1 KSVFLCF
8 LFGKYKKTHIFRAF
22 KYRALWGSFAVPG
35 LAVSAKLAW
44 FIDIARKT
52 IMNLDHPRGF
62 ENA

>member
-1 KSVFLCF
+1 MVIEASLECP
-8 LFGKYKKTHIFRAF
+8 R
-22 KYRALWGSFAVPG
+22 YRFSISSIISFAVPG

-44 FIDIARKT
+44 FIDIARKN